1 MNVPP
6 THPPVPPPY
15 LSIYTPLLTHPPT
28 HPPSPTVGKQ
38 RALDAVLYIS
48 HHEVRPTHPPTSF
61 LSLSPPTYP
70 TPSSQELIQTA
81 SFSSINSTHPPTY
94 PIQWTAQ
101 YLSPHHGRIYL
112 ITLLRNAGVEDSLL
126 QAAAIAAAALPTQQ
140 QQQVGGW
147 VVEWVDR

>member
-81 SFSSINSTHPPTY
+81 SFSSINSTTHPPTHLPY
-94 PIQWTAQ
+94 TVDGSIP
-101 YLSPHHGRIYL
+101 LSPPRSHLPHYPPEKRGGGRL
-112 ITLLRNAGVEDSLL
+112 SLTSSSDCRGGSPHPTTTAGRW
-126 QAAAIAAAALPTQQ
+126 
-140 QQQVGGW
+140 VGG
-147 VVEWVDR
+147 